1 MTGKNFSDL
10 EDKLCKMNT
19 LIEKYLK
26 TKEARDYCNRGGI
39 KIPPDLMNI
48 ILDLLSEKISQ
59 YEKQIIELSM
69 KLAYIKSEK

>member
-1 MTGKNFSDL
+1 MSGNDFSEL

-26 TKEARDYCNRGGI
+26 TKEARDRCNRGNG
-39 KIPPDLMNI
+39 KISTEVMSLI
-48 ILDLLSEKISQ
+48 IDVLDEKISQ

-69 KLAYIKSEK
+69 ELAYIKSQK